1 MLEENEKDETN
12 VMLTERVTTVGA
24 RNDGVCVCRK
34 GTMKWFGRP
43 GALIY
48 LHVPTTRH
56 SVPAVPSSPVLLYPD
71 TLRFTMSVF
80 EVGKYTK
87 GQSLTPYL
95 GVWERPCRFPRD
107 ENLGRGRRTNGKRA
121 IDGVADATNT

>member
-24 RNDGVCVCRK
+24 RNDGVYVCEK
-34 GTMKWFGRP
+34 GTMNWLGRL

-48 LHVPTTRH
+48 LPTTRD
-56 SVPAVPSSPVLLYPD
+56 SVPAVPSSPGILYPD

-95 GVWERPCRFPRD
+95 GVWERLCRLPRD
-107 ENLGRGRRTNGKRA
+107 DYLVRVRRTNGKRA
-121 IDGVADATNT
+121 IDGVADATNM